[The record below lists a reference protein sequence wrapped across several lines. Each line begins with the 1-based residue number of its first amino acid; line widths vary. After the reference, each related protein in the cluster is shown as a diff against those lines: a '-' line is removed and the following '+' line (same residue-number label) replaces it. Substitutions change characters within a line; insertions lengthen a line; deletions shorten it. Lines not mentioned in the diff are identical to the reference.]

1 MFFYAHRDED
11 CRIER
16 IAEGCG
22 VSPSTLARCVQEAT
36 GLSPGIFFRRIR
48 MEWAFRSLRSLDQAV
63 IQVALAAGFDNH
75 AAFSR
80 AFRAIFGCSPT
91 GARKVLSIH
100 RELESIELAEPD
112 IVEME
117 AFSVRGVV
125 SQGSYFTSAARGW
138 RDLAVKL
145 GPVNE
150 PASPLPLFVAMAMD
164 DPHEGVVKDDEVRFF
179 CRDRQRRP
187 STCGFAMACARDSR
201 RAVCPIPLQRE
212 AVQHRPR
219 LSPHLRPVEPDV
231 SLEAQ
236 CSKRADVL
244 RQPAFGGP
252 RGPGLDLCAAG
263 GFDQPGLSH
272 PSGGAR

>member
-22 VSPSTLARCVQEAT
+22 VSLSTLARCVQEAT

-63 IQVALAAGFDNH
+63 IQVALAAGFGNH

-112 IVEME
+112 IVEMD

-138 RDLAVKL
+138 RDLAAKL
-145 GPVNE
+145 GHVND
-150 PASPLPLFVAMAMD
+150 PASPVPLFVAMAMD
-164 DPHEGVVKDDEVRFF
+164 DPHEGMVKDDEVRFF
-179 CRDRQRRP
+179 AGIASVDPAPAGSQWHKAEIPAGRYARFRFNGKLFNIGLAYHHIYGQWSQTCHWKLSARSALMFFDSLP
-187 STCGFAMACARDSR
+187 SVDHAGQVLIC
-201 RAVCPIPLQRE
+201 VPLE
-212 AVQHRPR
+212 
-219 LSPHLRPVEPDV
+219 V
-231 SLEAQ
+231 ST
-236 CSKRADVL
+236 
-244 RQPAFGGP
+244 
-252 RGPGLDLCAAG
+252 GLD
-263 GFDQPGLSH
+263 
-272 PSGGAR
+272 